1 MNDINIKCKWHGC
14 NKIAIRVFCS
24 LSCRNKFNV
33 DKRRKT
39 LKTLSVEYLGGS
51 CKRCGWKEH
60 QCGLVPHHTNP
71 HKKEYGISTSGNT
84 KSWESLKLELDKCIL
99 LCSNCHF
106 VVHTLNLTEWFDK
119 EYVDSETKFKKV
131 IVAESEEDE
140 NAWKLRVA
148 KKRFRKNKPIE
159 IKEVKPKSELEILL
173 GFK

>member
-1 MNDINIKCKWHGC
+1 MQ
-14 NKIAIRVFCS
+14 
-24 LSCRNKFNV
+24 L
-33 DKRRKT
+33 
-39 LKTLSVEYLGGS
+39 EYFALFLV
-51 CKRCGWKEH
+51 EH

-131 IVAESEEDE
+131 IVDESEEDE

-159 IKEVKPKSELEILL
+159 IKEVKTKSVLDLLL